1 MAPKEPEGP
10 GRPSAAPPP
19 CPRCELVKS
28 QVLLLIVSK
37 GLWWCRVHAS
47 CARMPAAKCRRHSR
61 TRWILPLQCTKTVIN
76 YQKSHRK
83 KVEALRSE
91 LKASRQREQ
100 RLQRQLRFYKA
111 TFRLVP
117 GAAIVAAVGWF
128 IARRL
133 RRSPVAA
140 ASEEADAGAA
150 AKAGDGGAGASAE
163 AASSAQ
169 PEEAAVATA

>member
-28 QVLLLIVSK
+28 
-37 GLWWCRVHAS
+37 
-47 CARMPAAKCRRHSR
+47 
-61 TRWILPLQCTKTVIN
+61 QCTKTVIN

>member
-1 MAPKEPEGP
+1 MAPKDQPEGP

-28 QVLLLIVSK
+28 
-37 GLWWCRVHAS
+37 
-47 CARMPAAKCRRHSR
+47 
-61 TRWILPLQCTKTVIN
+61 QCTKTVIN

-111 TFRLVP
+111 TFRVVP
-117 GAAIVAAVGWF
+117 GAAIIAAVGWF

-133 RRSPVAA
+133 RRSSATAV
-140 ASEEADAGAA
+140 SEEADAGAA
-150 AKAGDGGAGASAE
+150 AKAGDGE
-163 AASSAQ
+163 AAAADTLSTQ
-169 PEEAAVATA
+169 PEAAAVAPA

>member
-28 QVLLLIVSK
+28 Q
-37 GLWWCRVHAS
+37 
-47 CARMPAAKCRRHSR
+47 
-61 TRWILPLQCTKTVIN
+61 CTKTVIN

-91 LKASRQREQ
+91 LKASRLREQ

-111 TFRLVP
+111 TFRVVP
-117 GAAIVAAVGWF
+117 GAAIIAAVGWF

-133 RRSPVAA
+133 RRS
-140 ASEEADAGAA
+140 SGAA
-150 AKAGDGGAGASAE
+150 AGEEAETGAATKAGEGEGTAAPAE
-163 AASSAQ
+163 ALASQ
-169 PEEAAVATA
+169 PEAGAAVATA